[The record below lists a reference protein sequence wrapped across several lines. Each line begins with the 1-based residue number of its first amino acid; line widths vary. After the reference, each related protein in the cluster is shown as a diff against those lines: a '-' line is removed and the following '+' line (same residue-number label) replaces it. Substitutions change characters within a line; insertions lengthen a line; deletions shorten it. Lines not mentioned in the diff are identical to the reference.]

1 VELRYGRN
9 NSGSIPR
16 WSELWVDFL
25 KNPLAGETGV
35 RGCSKPGEGFFFLMK
50 IVGGRTLAGETGVR
64 GFSKPGEGF
73 FFLMKIVGGL
83 TLTGLVFFLSR

>member
-1 VELRYGRN
+1 
-9 NSGSIPR
+9 
-16 WSELWVDFL
+16 
-25 KNPLAGETGV
+25 
-35 RGCSKPGEGFFFLMK
+35 
-50 IVGGRTLAGETGVR
+50 VGGRTLAGETGVR